1 MSLSSLV
8 ERARGADTFEG
19 PITGIPYAEF
29 LGLWARRDGDTIV
42 AWLKFSDH
50 LIGNPVLPALHGG
63 VTGAL
68 LEMAGMLQVCW
79 ETGKLGETVEQ
90 LPKPIGITVEY
101 LRTGRPGDVFAAAD
115 IARAGRR
122 IANVRAEAWQTD
134 RAKPIAAGL
143 MHFLM
148 PSA

>member
-8 ERARGADTFEG
+8 ERARGADAFEA

-68 LEMAGMLQVCW
+68 LEMAG
-79 ETGKLGETVEQ
+79 TVEQ

-101 LRTGRPGDVFAAAD
+101 LRTGRPGDVFAVAD
-115 IARAGRR
+115 IARSGRR

-134 RAKPIAAGL
+134 RTKPIAAGL